1 MRNALTNSLA
11 IEVPGGSKPGGWR
24 GQFARPTGVLGQI
37 AGHLMALRNK
47 ERSWWVLPL
56 LEINDKDRV
65 LEVGFGSGVDV
76 RRVSEIAAHG
86 FVAGIDHSEVMLEQ
100 ARRRN
105 AAGIRAGRVE
115 LQLGCATRLPYADG
129 SFDKVFSINVAQ
141 FWAEPAVVVHQMRR
155 VLREGG
161 LVAIAVQPRSK
172 GATQRTARETGQKLV
187 EHLSAAGFTQARL
200 ESKKMKPV
208 GVVCA
213 LGVK

>member
-1 MRNALTNSLA
+1 MRNARTNTVA
-11 IEVPGGSKPGGWR
+11 IEVPGAGERGGWR
-24 GQFARPTGVLGQI
+24 GQFARPTGMLGQI
-37 AGHLMALRNK
+37 AGRLMALRNK

-56 LEINDKDRV
+56 VEISDKDRV
-65 LEVGFGSGVDV
+65 LEIGFGSGVDI

-115 LQLGCATRLPYADG
+115 LQLGSATRLPYADG
-129 SFDKVFSINVAQ
+129 GFDKVFSINVAQ
-141 FWAEPAVVVHQMRR
+141 FWDDPAAAIHEMRR
-155 VLREGG
+155 VLHQGG
-161 LVAIAVQPRSK
+161 LAAIAVQPRSK
-172 GATQRTARETGQKLV
+172 GATHRTGQMLA
-187 EHLSAAGFTQARL
+187 EQLHAAGFTQIRL

-208 GVVCA
+208 SVVCA

>member
-1 MRNALTNSLA
+1 MGNTRTKSVA
-11 IEVPGGSKPGGWR
+11 IEVPGGPAGWGG
-24 GQFARPTGVLGQI
+24 QLARPTGILGRI
-37 AGHLMALRNK
+37 AGHWMALSNK

-56 LEINDKDRV
+56 LEISDKDRV

-86 FVAGIDHSEVMLEQ
+86 FVAGIDHSEVMMQQ

-105 AAGIRAGRVE
+105 AAAIGAGRVD

-129 SFDKVFSINVAQ
+129 AFDKVFSINVAP
-141 FWAEPAVVVHQMRR
+141 FWDKPEAAIHEMHR
-155 VLREGG
+155 VLRQGG

-172 GATQRTARETGQKLV
+172 RATHRTALETGQVLV
-187 EHLSAAGFTQARL
+187 KHLGAAGFTQVRL

-208 GVVCA
+208 SVVCA
-213 LGVK
+213 LAVR

>member
-1 MRNALTNSLA
+1 MGNTRTKSVA
-11 IEVPGGSKPGGWR
+11 IEVPGGSRPAGWG
-24 GQFARPTGVLGQI
+24 GQFARPTGILGQI

-56 LEINDKDRV
+56 LEISDKDRV

-76 RRVSEIAAHG
+76 RRVSEIVAHG
-86 FVAGIDHSEVMLEQ
+86 FVAGIDHSEVMMQQ

-105 AAGIRAGRVE
+105 AAGIGAGRVE

-129 SFDKVFSINVAQ
+129 AFDKVFSINVAP
-141 FWAEPAVVVHQMRR
+141 FWDKPEAAIHQMHR
-155 VLREGG
+155 VLRQGG

-172 GATQRTARETGQKLV
+172 GATHRTALETGQMLV
-187 EHLSAAGFTQARL
+187 KQLSAAGFTQVRL

-208 GVVCA
+208 SVVCA
-213 LGVK
+213 LGVR

>member
-1 MRNALTNSLA
+1 
-11 IEVPGGSKPGGWR
+11 
-24 GQFARPTGVLGQI
+24 VLGQI

-56 LEINDKDRV
+56 LEIGDKDRV
-65 LEVGFGSGVDV
+65 LEVGFGSGADV
-76 RRVSEIAAHG
+76 RRVSEMAARG

-100 ARRRN
+100 ARWRN
-105 AAGIRAGRVE
+105 AEGIRAGRVE
-115 LQLGCATRLPYADG
+115 LRLGCATRLPYADG
-129 SFDKVFSINVAQ
+129 AFDKVFSINVAQ
-141 FWAEPAVVVHQMRR
+141 FWEEPAAAVQQMHR

-161 LVAIAVQPRSK
+161 LVAIAVQPRAK

-187 EHLSAAGFTQARL
+187 EHLGAAGFTQVRL